1 MHDAASV
8 EASGDADEISMQRL
22 RLKLSLRPVGQGEFT
37 LPFFSQNDFT
47 FQGELILTP
56 GSR

>member
-47 FQGELILTP
+47 LPLVRVNSF
-56 GSR
+56 